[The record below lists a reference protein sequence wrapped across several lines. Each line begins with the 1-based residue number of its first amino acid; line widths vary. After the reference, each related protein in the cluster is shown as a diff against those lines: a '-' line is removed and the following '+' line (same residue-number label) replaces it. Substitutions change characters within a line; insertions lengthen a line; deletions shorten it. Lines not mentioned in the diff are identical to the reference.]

1 MKLGYHSITWGGVVG
16 DGSGVTSVKDLH
28 YRSNGSLEVAL
39 AAIGSLG
46 YEGVEI
52 FDGNLMDHADDP
64 DRLRGL
70 VSDAGVELVGV
81 YTGANFIYDE
91 IRPDEMH
98 KIRAVIETAAQVGA
112 STLVVGGGAQR
123 PGATQ
128 DADFVKLGHALDEV
142 DSLAREHG
150 LRACYHPHLGTIAQ
164 SPVQIEQV
172 FAHTAIGFCP
182 DTAHLAAGGGDPAQL
197 IRRYGDRIRH
207 VHLKDVVL
215 SPLAFTPLGEGELN
229 FEEILAA
236 VREIGYDGWLMVE
249 LDSYDGDPEV
259 AAKISKRYLDALMAN
274 SA

>member
-16 DGSGVTSVKDLH
+16 EGSGVTSVKDLH

-46 YEGVEI
+46 YQGVEI
-52 FDGNLMDHADDP
+52 FDGNLMDYADDP

-70 VSDAGVELVGV
+70 LNDAGLELVSV

-91 IRPDEMH
+91 VRPDEMH
-98 KIRAVIETAAQVGA
+98 KIHAVIRTAAEVGA

-123 PGATQ
+123 PGETPN
-128 DADFVKLGHALDEV
+128 ADFENLGRALDEV

-150 LRACYHPHLGTIAQ
+150 LQACYHPHLGTIVEC
-164 SPVQIEQV
+164 PDEVERV
-172 FAHTAIGFCP
+172 FAHTTISFCP

-215 SPLAFTPLGEGELN
+215 SPLGFTPLGEGELN
-229 FEEILAA
+229 FTDILAA
-236 VREIGYDGWLMVE
+236 IRETGYDGWLMVE
-249 LDSYDGDPEV
+249 LDSYDGDPAV
-259 AAKISKRYLDALMAN
+259 AAHISKRYLDALLT
-274 SA
+274 SR